1 MNLNKAIIVGR
12 LTQDPESR
20 STPSGQSVCSFG
32 LATNRNWTDP
42 QSKEK
47 KESTEFHNIVAWG
60 RLAEIISQYLKKGN
74 LALIEGRI
82 QTRSWEDQSGN
93 KRYKTEIVAENLQM
107 GPRGESSPPKQQQS
121 SQQKEQTE
129 EIPVIEE
136 DDNSGSSNEKKN
148 QKEDDVDVKDIPF

>member
-1 MNLNKAIIVGR
+1 MNLNKAIVVGR

-20 STPSGQSVCSFG
+20 STPSGQTVCSFG
-32 LATNRNWTDP
+32 LATNRTWTDS

-82 QTRSWEDQSGN
+82 QTHGWEDQSGN
-93 KRYKTEIVAENLQM
+93 KRYKTEIIAENIQM
-107 GPRGESSPPKQQQS
+107 GPKNDSSASQQRQQPKQQ
-121 SQQKEQTE
+121 EQTE

-136 DDNSGSSNEKKN
+136 DGNNNKDKD
-148 QKEDDVDVKDIPF
+148 QKENDVDVKDIPF